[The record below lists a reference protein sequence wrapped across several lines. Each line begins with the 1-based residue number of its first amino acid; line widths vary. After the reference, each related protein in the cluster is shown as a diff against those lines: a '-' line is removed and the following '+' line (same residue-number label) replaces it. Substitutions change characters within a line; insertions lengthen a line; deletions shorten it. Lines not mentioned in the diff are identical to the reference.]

1 MNKVQF
7 YTENINWEGLQVE
20 FWKLNSILNFA
31 IIGHMILNRSLGPLV
46 SLVSSVLKK
55 DIIQIILK
63 VFFGF

>member
-20 FWKLNSILNFA
+20 SWKLNSILNFA
-31 IIGHMILNRSLGPLV
+31 IIGHMILNRSLDPLV

-63 VFFGF
+63 VSFGF